1 MFLLQ
6 RKNKKDFMKVLRQL
20 TRNRNRY
27 RHKYGHRHTKGH
39 SHTKGHTYK
48 FNR

>member
-20 TRNRNRY
+20 TRNRNKN
-27 RHKYGHRHTKGH
+27 RHRLK
-39 SHTKGHTYK
+39 HTYK
-48 FNR
+48 SLIQ

>member
-20 TRNRNRY
+20 TRNR
-27 RHKYGHRHTKGH
+27 KYKSKLTKR
-39 SHTKGHTYK
+39 
-48 FNR
+48 FNRR